1 MVKQGKSM
9 TSFFEEDHS
18 AAKERISSLR
28 SRIAT
33 ECSSEQQLLA
43 AYFGARME
51 MTERIVEDYVKV
63 GAVTD
68 KNAPR
73 GMVIRKASW
82 KNKK

>member
-1 MVKQGKSM
+1 MRFLFADFVN
-9 TSFFEEDHS
+9 
-18 AAKERISSLR
+18 
-28 SRIAT
+28 
-33 ECSSEQQLLA
+33 
-43 AYFGARME
+43 
-51 MTERIVEDYVKV
+51 KV

>member
-1 MVKQGKSM
+1 MVKQGKSV

-18 AAKERISSLR
+18 ANVRK
-28 SRIAT
+28 
-33 ECSSEQQLLA
+33 
-43 AYFGARME
+43 
-51 MTERIVEDYVKV
+51 IVEDYVKV

-73 GMVIRKASW
+73 GMVLRKASW